1 MENYMVEHLERLK
14 IRANMPNYIV
24 MFRDIK
30 NKTGF
35 DFLSNLDKRIQ
46 IVIETK
52 KAKVN
57 SN

>member
-1 MENYMVEHLERLK
+1 MVEHLERLK